1 LIIGEPKVAPY
12 PMWYNPVPPFI
23 PIDPN
28 MHSMYYSGIKRLDP
42 LDYGR
47 KEKYPFD
54 ITQAKLVPLLE

>member
-28 MHSMYYSGIKRLDP
+28 MHSMYYSGIERFDP

-54 ITQAKLVPLLE
+54 IT